1 MLYCTVSFEIIPI
14 LVSIAAKT
22 WNNHYSMRKGFRLEW
37 RSDYIHEV
45 FFLSCAVVNES
56 DLCNLFSVEIYIT
69 GNTPYNKFKGRRRLE

>member
-1 MLYCTVSFEIIPI
+1 MVKTTFFGENALLYVSFEIIPI

-45 FFLSCAVVNES
+45 FKTKIIL
-56 DLCNLFSVEIYIT
+56 
-69 GNTPYNKFKGRRRLE
+69 